1 MTADEPPS
9 EALTLWEK
17 LSLTWLV
24 PLFAARCIKFLLFQ
38 SNPSLHWRQNLALA
52 LLKVR
57 RATYPA
63 KYLHL
68 QARRVP
74 TGKAIELYVSL
85 HPNIA
90 HTTVTVPLPPS
101 SDPQLKHVPPPVL
114 HFLTPVTGQADTS
127 DRKTTLLYFHGGG
140 FVNPLRAAGHMPFI
154 LSLHQASQAHQT
166 IILEYALA
174 PEHPYPAQ
182 LIQAVAA
189 LSYLLTDQ
197 SLCPSDIILAGDSA
211 GGQLVGALLAHLAK
225 PSPYAPQVEGWKK
238 DEKDQFKAAVFISPW
253 ASMQRPG
260 GASMFEKADDKWD
273 YLTEGQCARYQ
284 QLWDPKVDEVWAN
297 LCSFSEERDTEEEEE
312 VWGRV
317 FGRDGQRAMVGKT
330 LVTVGTAEVLVDSC
344 RRFGRECVG
353 GETVVMDR
361 DTTSTD
367 LEREVKGRGVVTVEC
382 VGEAHVQ
389 PTLDAAVGCEEGVMM
404 RVMLAWAGG
413 I

>member
-38 SNPSLHWRQNLALA
+38 RNPSLHGRQNLALA
-52 LLKVR
+52 LLKIR

-63 KYLHL
+63 KYLHH

-74 TGKAIELYVSL
+74 TGKAIELYVSQ

-101 SDPQLKHVPPPVL
+101 SDPQLKNVPPPVL

-154 LSLHQASQAHQT
+154 LSLHKASAAHQT

-189 LSYLLTDQ
+189 LSYLLTDL
-197 SLCPSDIILAGDSA
+197 SLAPSDIILAGDSA

-225 PSPYAPQVEGWKK
+225 PSPYAPPIENWK
-238 DEKDQFKAAVFISPW
+238 DERDQFKAAVFVSPW
-253 ASMQRPG
+253 ASMQGPDD
-260 GASMFEKADDKWD
+260 ASMFEKADDKWD
-273 YLTEGQCARYQ
+273 YLTEGQCGRYQ
-284 QLWDPKVDEVWAN
+284 ELWNPKVDEVWAN
-297 LCSFSEERDTEEEEE
+297 LCSFSEDENTKEEEE
-312 VWGRV
+312 VWRRV
-317 FGRDGQRAMVGKT
+317 FGRDGRRAMVEKT
-330 LVTVGTAEVLVDSC
+330 LVTVGTAEVLLESC

-353 GETVVMDR
+353 GETVVVDR
-361 DTTSTD
+361 DTPSTD
-367 LEREVKGRGVVTVEC
+367 LEREVKGRDVVTVEC
-382 VGEAHVQ
+382 VGDAHVQ
-389 PTLDAAVGCEEGVMM
+389 PTLDAAVEYEEGVMM
-404 RVMLAWAGG
+404 RVSAAWLGG
-413 I
+413 V